1 MSNVKTRGGQPFQ
14 SKGIK
19 TLKGNFPLINGTVKP
34 VYNGHPWDS
43 KKVAVVQKAVVSCR
57 LKVKGQIVQKVV
69 VSCRLFRYNS
79 GSDWVLPINR
89 WPLFRGGC

>member
-1 MSNVKTRGGQPFQ
+1 MMSNVKTRGGQPFQ

-57 LKVKGQIVQKVV
+57 L
-69 VSCRLFRYNS
+69 FRYNS